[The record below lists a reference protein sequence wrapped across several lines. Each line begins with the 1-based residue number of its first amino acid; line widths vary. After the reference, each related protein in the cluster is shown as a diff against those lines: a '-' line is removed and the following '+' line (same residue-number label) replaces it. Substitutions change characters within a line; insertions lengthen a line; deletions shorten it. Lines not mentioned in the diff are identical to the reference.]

1 MADAGDK
8 RIVAFVNTRSPQP
21 WVGSTNQ
28 AIANAATRYKN
39 VRVIDWYGY
48 SANRNDLFDGDGT
61 HLSTTGVAE
70 YLNLIHDAVK
80 KDLPVHPEDH
90 VNDPQPAAVK
100 SAGDALVNALAYK
113 PHKLGGDK

>member
-1 MADAGDK
+1 MPP
-8 RIVAFVNTRSPQP
+8 R
-21 WVGSTNQ
+21 
-28 AIANAATRYKN
+28 ATRTC
-39 VRVIDWYGY
+39 
-48 SANRNDLFDGDGT
+48 A
-61 HLSTTGVAE
+61 LSTGTDTVPIAAGVTE

>member
-1 MADAGDK
+1 M
-8 RIVAFVNTRSPQP
+8 T
-21 WVGSTNQ
+21 
-28 AIANAATRYKN
+28 
-39 VRVIDWYGY
+39 
-48 SANRNDLFDGDGT
+48 
-61 HLSTTGVAE
+61 E

-113 PHKLGGDK
+113 PHKLGTDK